1 MTIIMKFIK
10 NNGTAFSLF
19 AIAIISIVG
28 IFVYPSLK
36 DVFTALITVCIPT
49 AIVALEMKKNKDQ
62 FSASNKLNKISE
74 IRTQGAKLIEALNQ
88 NELIKLQ
95 NDFNE
100 ECKRVI
106 YGSYFFSKPL
116 LASVKPIFDKFT
128 VEWLKLDLL
137 LPRDESGMNLRNDL
151 TKWTKIFENS
161 LQDFQTIICYM
172 SEKSPDQMTY
182 HDFNNY
188 YSASKSI
195 AFDLKQWTDDRN
207 VIGLLQKKNDKEE
220 VPAIEAINKFT
231 NYILDNPSNR
241 DYQSDVQ
248 SIVLDILSN
257 YCNTKEK
264 EILNS

>member
-19 AIAIISIVG
+19 AIAIISVIV
-28 IFVYPSLK
+28 ILVCPSLK
-36 DVFTALITVCIPT
+36 DFFTALITVCIPT

-62 FSASNKLNKISE
+62 FNASNKLNKISE
-74 IRTQGAKLIEALNQ
+74 IRTQSAKLIEALNQ
-88 NELIKLQ
+88 NELVKLQ

-100 ECKRVI
+100 ECKRVN
-106 YGSYFFSKPL
+106 YGSFFSPKPL
-116 LASVKPIFDKFT
+116 LAFVKPILDKYT

-161 LQDFQTIICYM
+161 LQDFQIIISYM
-172 SEKSPDQMTY
+172 SEKTSDQMTY
-182 HDFNNY
+182 QDFNKY
-188 YSASKSI
+188 YGDSKII
-195 AFDLKQWTDDRN
+195 AFDLKQWTDDRY
-207 VIGLLQKKNDKEE
+207 GAGFLQKKNDKEE
-220 VPAIEAINKFT
+220 VPAIEAIGIFT

-241 DYQSDVQ
+241 DYHSDVQ

-257 YCNTKEK
+257 YCNAKEK